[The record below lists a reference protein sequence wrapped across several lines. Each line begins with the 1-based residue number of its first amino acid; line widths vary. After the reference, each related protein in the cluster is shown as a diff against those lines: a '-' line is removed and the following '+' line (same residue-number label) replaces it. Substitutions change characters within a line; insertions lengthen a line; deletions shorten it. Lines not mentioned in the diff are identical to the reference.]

1 MSVRMSGIVEIAG
14 KSFTVNEL
22 NAGEEMRLAL
32 LLRQLYQKQQGHAY
46 RRVKEMIAEM
56 PKEQQ
61 GYGVAE
67 CVRIEAQGELP
78 GANAME
84 LARTTPD
91 GVALEL
97 WMRARKNHP
106 EVTEAAFRAIVTEA
120 NCLDV
125 YSDMIR
131 VLTPEGDDSKS

>member
-1 MSVRMSGIVEIAG
+1 MKMSGFVTVAG
-14 KSFTVNEL
+14 QTFTATQL
-22 NAGEEMRLAL
+22 NAGELLRLAL

-46 RRVKEMIAEM
+46 RRVKDMIAEM

-78 GANAME
+78 GQSAE
-84 LARTTPD
+84 HLARTTPE

-97 WMRARKNHP
+97 WMCIRKNHP
-106 EVTEAAFRAIVTEA
+106 EVTLDALKAIITDV

-125 YSDMIR
+125 YSDLQD
-131 VLTPEGDDSKS
+131 VVTPPGESDDTKR